1 MLRRA
6 LLALM
11 MGGWALG
18 LAGAATAAGDSPG
31 TPYVVVIGIDKYAD
45 PQIKPR
51 KFAEADAK
59 ALYDLFTSKDYLGVE
74 PKNIKLLLGEADAK
88 RNSEPATR
96 ANIIKSLE
104 WLEKTPTKDDLVI
117 FAIIGEG
124 APLGERSVYFA
135 SDSTF
140 KDRAKDAV
148 AGGDIENH
156 LDKMQSQRFVAFVDV
171 NFMGFDLGKEKAP
184 DPNLGNFYREFLGNE
199 EAKGH
204 NPSRVVFLPNSGLK
218 PALETDKGG
227 LFTAVLLDGMK
238 GKADIEGYEPDGNI
252 TVAELVKYVRK
263 EMPERARLL
272 GKDNEEKGQTP
283 VVFDFHNTDFFV
295 DYNPAAHPLAETRV
309 KKFDEI
315 AKDKAL
321 PKDIAEE
328 GHNLLVRM
336 PKLDAQQSLRKVY
349 QKLAD
354 GKIDVAG
361 FEGERKVILASI
373 ILPDSDASNFA
384 IMVMRAARMVRQ
396 GYVKDVNQ
404 GNMID
409 NAVKGLYKS
418 LNEKIPSSI
427 GDKLADTKALKEA
440 DLIKILTEAR
450 QQLGKRED
458 LARGKD
464 ITAALNAMLEKLD
477 RHTGYIDPE
486 TARKFENDTRGDFSG
501 IGVQIRKNNVR
512 DQLQVVTPIMNSP
525 AYKAKIYANDVITQ
539 IIREVDSEGAPLAK
553 PEVIPTKGMTTEEAV
568 VKILG
573 KPGTKVKLTVDREG
587 EKAPLEFNLVRGT
600 VEVETVM
607 GHKRNADDS
616 WNYVID
622 PENKICYVRLT
633 QFSGNTTRSLENLM
647 KKLSSAGIKGFVL
660 DLRFNPGGLLD
671 GAVKISDLFIDDG
684 MIVTIRPRNGAE
696 TSYIGK
702 SDGSYTSFPMVC
714 LVNGGSA
721 SASEIVSACLQD
733 HGRAIVV
740 GSRSFGKGSVQ
751 TIHQF
756 DTGGRLKLTTATF
769 WRPSNKNLNRAST
782 GGKEEDEWGV
792 KPDAGFDIKI
802 TAKELNDLQD
812 FQRDQEI
819 IHRPGHTPPPDS
831 GKAEFKDRQLESALE
846 YLRGQIKAGT
856 KVTLKR

>member
-6 LLALM
+6 FLALVM
-11 MGGWALG
+11 VGWAMV
-18 LAGAATAAGDSPG
+18 GAVKAADDTPG

-51 KFAEADAK
+51 KHAEADAK
-59 ALYDLFTSKDYLGVE
+59 ALYDLFTSKDYLGVD
-74 PKNIKLLLGEADAK
+74 PKNIKLLLGAADEK
-88 RNSEPATR
+88 RKSEPATR
-96 ANIIKSLE
+96 ANIIKALE
-104 WLEKTPTKDDLVI
+104 WLEKTPTKEDLVI

-184 DPNLGNFYREFLGNE
+184 DPNLANFYREFLGNE
-199 EAKGH
+199 EAKGSS
-204 NPSRVVFLPNSGLK
+204 PSRVVFLPNSGLK
-218 PALETDKGG
+218 PALENDKGG
-227 LFTAVLLDGMK
+227 LFTAVLLDGLK

-252 TVAELVKYVRK
+252 TVGELVKYVRK
-263 EMPERARLL
+263 ELGARIREG
-272 GKDNEEKGQTP
+272 GKDVEEKGQTP
-283 VVFDFHNTDFFV
+283 VVFDFHSTDFIV
-295 DYNPAAHPLAETRV
+295 DYNPAVHPTADARL
-309 KKFDEI
+309 KKFDAL
-315 AKDKAL
+315 AKEKNLA
-321 PKDIAEE
+321 KDIADE
-328 GHNLLVRM
+328 GHNLLLRM
-336 PKLDAQQSLRKVY
+336 PKLEAQQTLRKVY

-361 FEGERKVILASI
+361 FENERKELLASI
-373 ILPDSDASNFA
+373 VLPERDADNFA
-384 IMVMRAARMVRQ
+384 QMVWRAATMVRQ
-396 GYVKDVNQ
+396 GYVKDVNH
-404 GNMID
+404 GVMVD

-418 LNEKIPSSI
+418 LNEKLPPSI
-427 GDKLADTKALKEA
+427 LEKLADTKGLKQAE
-440 DLIKILTEAR
+440 LIKILSDAR
-450 QQLGKRED
+450 KQLGKRED

-486 TARKFENDTRGDFSG
+486 TARKFETDTRGDFSG

-525 AYKAKIYANDVITQ
+525 AYKAKIYANDIITQ
-539 IIREVDSEGAPLAK
+539 IIREVDGEGMPLAQ

-568 VKILG
+568 TKILG
-573 KPGTKVKLTVDREG
+573 KPGTKVKIQVEREG
-587 EKAPLEFNLVRGT
+587 EKNPLEFNLIRGSVA
-600 VEVETVM
+600 VESVM
-607 GHKRNADDS
+607 GYKRNSDDS

-633 QFSGNTTRSLENLM
+633 QFSGNTTKTLEDLM
-647 KKLSSAGIKGFVL
+647 KKLNSAGIKGFVL

-733 HGRAIVV
+733 HGRAIIV
-740 GSRSFGKGSVQ
+740 GTRSFGKGSVQ
-751 TIHQF
+751 TIHHF

-782 GGKEEDEWGV
+782 GGKDEDEWGV

-802 TAKELNDLQD
+802 SAKELNDLQD

-819 IHRPGHTPPPDS
+819 IHRPGHTPPE
-831 GKAEFKDRQLESALE
+831 GKVEFKDRQLDAALD
-846 YLRGQIKAGT
+846 YLRNQIKTGT